1 MESKKLSVPSS
12 ETLPTVD
19 ATLLSACRIQLVCTR
34 TTHTIIA
41 STNVAN
47 YQHGYQSWNNTV
59 LDRLDVANRRERAN
73 PWYDHVDDGD
83 ANRITQ
89 VSTIVYNTI
98 LDAYIHTQPSKFFT
112 TPTQSPFQS
121 RFPQQSDPFSLPLPR
136 FVVVEKRNRRELPF
150 GS

>member
-1 MESKKLSVPSS
+1 MESNKLSVPSS
-12 ETLPTVD
+12 ETLATVH

-83 ANRITQ
+83 ANRITT
-89 VSTIVYNTI
+89 VSAVLYSTKQD
-98 LDAYIHTQPSKFFT
+98 LMHTYTRLSKFFT
-112 TPTQSPFQS
+112 TPVQSPFQS
-121 RFPQQSDPFSLPLPR
+121 RFPQQSDPFSLPQPH
-136 FVVVEKRNRRELPF
+136 FVVVEKRK
-150 GS
+150 